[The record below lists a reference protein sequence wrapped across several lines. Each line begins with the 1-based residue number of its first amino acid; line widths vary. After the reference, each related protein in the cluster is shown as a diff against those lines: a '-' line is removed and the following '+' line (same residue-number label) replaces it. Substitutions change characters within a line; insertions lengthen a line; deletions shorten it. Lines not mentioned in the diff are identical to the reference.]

1 MKKALLFLFF
11 LFQLSSASAD
21 SDLIIREMVRK
32 ANTSIDSI
40 SLEYDGHRTLIN
52 KWVELYQKEKKVNV
66 YNLFYP
72 LLRGDSVFLYKIRV
86 RVPKFM
92 RYQYTKLSNE
102 NNIQFHFGNK
112 DEGYIISVRQGEI
125 EGFERYKSFC
135 SNIVSEDSS
144 QKRIRLLYFF
154 QEAISKEHTY
164 YISNDK
170 ELVYL
175 VKYRDNTTSK
185 KKNRLI
191 QSVSGT
197 KREDV
202 RIIKLC
208 REATLGRGGF

>member
-1 MKKALLFLFF
+1 M
-11 LFQLSSASAD
+11 
-21 SDLIIREMVRK
+21 
-32 ANTSIDSI
+32 
-40 SLEYDGHRTLIN
+40 
-52 KWVELYQKEKKVNV
+52 
-66 YNLFYP
+66 
-72 LLRGDSVFLYKIRV
+72 
-86 RVPKFM
+86 
-92 RYQYTKLSNE
+92 
-102 NNIQFHFGNK
+102 
-112 DEGYIISVRQGEI
+112 
-125 EGFERYKSFC
+125 
-135 SNIVSEDSS
+135 SEDSS

-164 YISNDK
+164 YIYNDK

-208 REATLGRGGF
+208 REATLGRGVF